1 MSYFFINLT
10 EVSGAQIR
18 QTMKLKSRTI
28 AQTNIASSAPP
39 MLVKIGNK
47 NVPAA
52 APKRLMVMQVPKDNQ
67 EQDQKIKS
75 QQRSQR

>member
-1 MSYFFINLT
+1 MLFMSYFFINLA

-18 QTMKLKSRTI
+18 QTMKLKSSTI

-52 APKRLMVMQVPKDNQ
+52 APKRLMVMQVPTPVPRTFISNN
-67 EQDQKIKS
+67 S
-75 QQRSQR
+75 VG